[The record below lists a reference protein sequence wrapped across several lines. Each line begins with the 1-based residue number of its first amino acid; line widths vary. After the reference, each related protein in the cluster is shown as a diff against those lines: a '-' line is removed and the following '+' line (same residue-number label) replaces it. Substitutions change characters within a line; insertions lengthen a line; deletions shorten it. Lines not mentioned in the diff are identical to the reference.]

1 MQKTRKAYPL
11 TGTPYL
17 IKQIRHKFANF
28 LHYKFSATWNDT
40 WPELNIQLSHE
51 GGGGGGGGVNSGG
64 RIYTETQGVEVY
76 I

>member
-17 IKQIRHKFANF
+17 INQIRHKFANSF
-28 LHYKFSATWNDT
+28 I
-40 WPELNIQLSHE
+40 LNFRPRKMTRDHNLISNYLTK
-51 GGGGGGGGVNSGG
+51 GGGGGVNSGG
-64 RIYTETQGVEVY
+64 WIYTETQGVEVY